1 MWPACSQLLERGNP
15 GIITCSSCFT
25 PLQWSPSSC
34 SASHFAHK
42 LGPTTEAT
50 HQSTGCCWLG
60 SPTFGFF
67 SDWKG
72 PPPLRSCS
80 WGTGVPGCSHGQ
92 LCLEPAVFVT
102 ELRHRLGIPDA
113 GDDAW
118 CPQCNG
124 ILDRFSLH
132 AGTCSAGGER
142 TLRHHALR
150 DTIYKWA
157 ERAGLQPEREKPGLL
172 LKIFSF
178 YPGLQFAT
186 RVGSF

>member
-80 WGTGVPGCSHGQ
+80 WGTGVPGCSPAWPALPGASCFCHGAIALASLTLVTMRGAPSAMAFWTAFPSMLVLVRQ
-92 LCLEPAVFVT
+92 VGNVRCGTMLSVTLSTSGLRARTGEAWFAPSPAPRRNRPWAAPARRCL
-102 ELRHRLGIPDA
+102 R
-113 GDDAW
+113 
-118 CPQCNG
+118 
-124 ILDRFSLH
+124 S
-132 AGTCSAGGER
+132 
-142 TLRHHALR
+142 
-150 DTIYKWA
+150 
-157 ERAGLQPEREKPGLL
+157 
-172 LKIFSF
+172 
-178 YPGLQFAT
+178 
-186 RVGSF
+186 